1 MEFELSKTTLQNL
14 IDKNFDEI
22 VVLKQTTSTSDI
34 AKNLA
39 KRGVKSALIVSES
52 QTKGRGRLNREFYS
66 PKDKGVYLSLL
77 LRPNLKISDAFKIT
91 SFCGVCVANA
101 IESLA
106 GVTVGLKWVNDLFI
120 NGKKVG
126 GILTESAINAETR
139 TLDYVIIGIGVN
151 VYNDNYPDFIKNVA
165 TNIEK
170 ESGIKIDRNELIAKI
185 VNNLIGLENAVINGA
200 YLKEY
205 SDRQIIL
212 NKQVKVVLL
221 NEEFY
226 ATAVEISEN
235 GALIVNKNGK
245 LETIT
250 AGDVSIRV

>member
-22 VVLKQTTSTSDI
+22 VVLKETQSTSDLC
-34 AKNLA
+34 KDLA
-39 KRGVKSALIVSES
+39 LKGTSSAIVVSES

-66 PKDKGVYLSLL
+66 PKNKGVYLSLL
-77 LRPNLKISDAFKIT
+77 LRPNLKMGDAFKIT
-91 SFCGVCVANA
+91 SFCGVATANA

-106 GVTVGLKWVNDLFI
+106 NVKVGLKWVNDLFI
-120 NGKKVG
+120 NSKKVG

-170 ESGIKIDRNELIAKI
+170 ESNKKIDKNELIAKI
-185 VNNLIGLENAVINGA
+185 VNNLNELESAVISGN

-205 SDRQIIL
+205 TNRQVIL

-226 ATAVEISEN
+226 ATAVGIDEN
-235 GALIVNKNGK
+235 GALIVNKNGELK
-245 LETIT
+245 TIT
-250 AGDVSIRV
+250 AGDVSIRF